1 MNSSGLFN
9 LKKSISCRQVSAI
22 GIYGM
27 DECAESTA
35 FSHAQIA
42 GWRSRLAA
50 ILWNSGKVYIQ
61 LQEFSDRNG
70 SPQRRQLPMR
80 RRYFLGET
88 KLAITRRDF
97 VTGLAALSIG
107 SLNSR
112 ALPILQNSSQA
123 GRDQLH
129 DAEQKV
135 SAAGQTADSP
145 IVFENTIDAS
155 KIRFVLKNSVSPQ
168 RYSIET
174 MTGGVAVFDYNNDGL
189 LDIFFTNGAEIP
201 SLQKSDPSFD
211 NRLFR
216 NNGDG
221 TFTDVTEKAGLAG
234 VGYSMGVA
242 AGDYDND
249 GFVDL
254 YVTGFNRNQLFHNNG
269 DGTFTDVTEKAQVSG
284 IVQGQGKAWSVA
296 AGWIDYN
303 NDGLLDLFVVNY
315 LDYSISTAHS
325 CQTDNIVDY
334 CSPNEYHGTP
344 NILYHNNGDGT
355 FTDVSQQSHISQYV
369 GKGMGVAFADYDDDG
384 FTDIFVSND
393 TFPNFLLHNNGD
405 GTFTDVALVAGVAY
419 NENGKTVAG
428 MGTDFRD
435 IDNDGRPDI
444 FHAAMWGDTFPLY
457 RNLGNGLFEDVTDM
471 TGMAAMTTR
480 LTAWGTGIF
489 DFDNDGN
496 KDLFAAGSAIL
507 DNSMEV
513 NHKPYLLPNALYR
526 NLGNMVL
533 KDVSAQAGASFS
545 VPAAHRGAA
554 FGDLD
559 NDGKVDIVVTVLNGK
574 PQLLMNR
581 SPNHNHWII
590 LKLIGVADNRDGLG
604 TKVKITTAS
613 GVQYNEATTAVG
625 YNSSS
630 DKRVYFGLGS
640 ATLVDRI
647 ELAWPTGVKQV
658 LTNVTAD
665 QILTIVQSGSP
676 QRPASS
682 KMSYRLQGP
691 VTIGR
696 KDCCDNARAGKYDS
710 LAPGGTL
717 L

>member
-1 MNSSGLFN
+1 M
-9 LKKSISCRQVSAI
+9 K
-22 GIYGM
+22 
-27 DECAESTA
+27 
-35 FSHAQIA
+35 
-42 GWRSRLAA
+42 
-50 ILWNSGKVYIQ
+50 
-61 LQEFSDRNG
+61 
-70 SPQRRQLPMR
+70 LP
-80 RRYFLGET
+80 
-88 KLAITRRDF
+88 ITRRQF
-97 VTGLAALSIG
+97 VTGLAALSAG
-107 SLNSR
+107 TLNSR
-112 ALPILQNSSQA
+112 PLALCTTSSEDGKAPQSAVSPIL
-123 GRDQLH
+123 
-129 DAEQKV
+129 
-135 SAAGQTADSP
+135 
-145 IVFENTIDAS
+145 FENTADAS
-155 KIRFVLKNSVSPQ
+155 KIDFVLKNSVSPQ

-201 SLQKSDPSFD
+201 SLKKSNPGFY

-254 YVTGFNRNQLFHNNG
+254 YVAGFNCNQLFHNNG
-269 DGTFTDVTEKAQVSG
+269 DGTFTDVTEKAGVRG
-284 IVQGQGKAWSVA
+284 TIPGRGKPWSVA

-325 CQTDNIVDY
+325 CQTDNIIDY
-334 CSPNEYHGTP
+334 CSPNEYRGTP
-344 NILYHNNGDGT
+344 NILYQNNGDGT
-355 FTDVSQQSHISQYV
+355 FTDVSQRSHIAQCV

-444 FHAAMWGDTFPLY
+444 FHAAMFGDSFPLY
-457 RNLGNGLFEDVTDM
+457 RNLGNGQFEDVTDM
-471 TGMAAMTTR
+471 TGLTAMTTR
-480 LTAWGTGIF
+480 FTAWGTGIF

-496 KDLFAAGSAIL
+496 KDIFAAGSAIL

-513 NHKPYLLPNALYR
+513 NHKPYPLPNLLYR
-526 NLGNMVL
+526 NLGNSAF
-533 KDVSAQAGASFS
+533 KDVSAQVGASFS
-545 VPAAHRGAA
+545 APAAHRGAA
-554 FGDLD
+554 FGDID
-559 NDGKVDIVVTVLNGK
+559 NDGKIDIVVTVLNGK

-581 SPNHNHWII
+581 SPNHNHWIV
-590 LKLIGVADNRDGLG
+590 LKLVGVADNRDGLG

-630 DKRVYFGLGS
+630 DKRVYFGLGN
-640 ATLVDRI
+640 ATVVDRI
-647 ELAWPTGVKQV
+647 DLAWPTGVKQV
-658 LTNVTAD
+658 LKSVAAD
-665 QILTIVQSGSP
+665 QILTIVESGHP
-676 QRPASS
+676 QT
-682 KMSYRLQGP
+682 G
-691 VTIGR
+691 
-696 KDCCDNARAGKYDS
+696 GK
-710 LAPGGTL
+710 LR
-717 L
+717 

>member
-1 MNSSGLFN
+1 M
-9 LKKSISCRQVSAI
+9 
-22 GIYGM
+22 
-27 DECAESTA
+27 
-35 FSHAQIA
+35 
-42 GWRSRLAA
+42 
-50 ILWNSGKVYIQ
+50 
-61 LQEFSDRNG
+61 
-70 SPQRRQLPMR
+70 
-80 RRYFLGET
+80 
-88 KLAITRRDF
+88 KLAISRRDF
-97 VTGLAALSIG
+97 VTGLAALSAG
-107 SLNSR
+107 TLNLR
-112 ALPILQNSSQA
+112 ALALPRTSSQDA
-123 GRDQLH
+123 KNQLH
-129 DAEQKV
+129 G
-135 SAAGQTADSP
+135 AGQRSTATGQSADSP
-145 IVFENTIDAS
+145 IVFENTIEAS
-155 KIRFVLKNSVSPQ
+155 KIHFVLKNSVSPQ

-189 LDIFFTNGAEIP
+189 LDIFFTNGAELS
-201 SLQKSDPSFD
+201 SLKKSDPSFY

-221 TFTDVTEKAGLAG
+221 TFTDVTEKAGLGG

-254 YVTGFNRNQLFHNNG
+254 YVAGFDRNQLFHNNG
-269 DGTFTDVTEKAQVSG
+269 DGTFTDVTEKAGVGG
-284 IVQGQGKAWSVA
+284 IVPGMGKPWSVT

-325 CQTDNIVDY
+325 CRTDNIVDY
-334 CSPNEYHGTP
+334 CSPNEYLGTP
-344 NILYHNNGDGT
+344 NILYRNDGNGT

-405 GTFTDVALVAGVAY
+405 GTFTDVALLAGVAY

-444 FHAAMWGDTFPLY
+444 FHAAMYGDTFPLY
-457 RNLGNGLFEDVTDM
+457 RNLGSGQFEDVTDK
-471 TGMAAMTTR
+471 TGMAAMTNR
-480 LTAWGTGIF
+480 FTAWGTGVF

-496 KDLFAAGSAIL
+496 KDIFAAGAAIL

-513 NHKPYLLPNALYR
+513 NHRPYPLPNLLYR
-526 NLGNMVL
+526 NLGNMAF
-533 KDVSAQAGASFS
+533 KDVSTQAGASFS

-554 FGDLD
+554 FGDLN
-559 NDGKVDIVVTVLNGK
+559 NDGKVDIVVTVLNGE

-581 SPNHNHWII
+581 SRNHNHWII
-590 LKLIGVADNRDGLG
+590 LKLVGVADNRDGLG
-604 TKVKITTAS
+604 TKVKITTAN
-613 GVQYNEATTAVG
+613 GVQYNQATTAVG

-630 DKRVYFGLGS
+630 DKRVYFGLGN
-640 ATLVDRI
+640 ATVVDRI
-647 ELAWPTGVKQV
+647 ELAWPTGVKQLLNSV
-658 LTNVTAD
+658 AAD
-665 QILTIVQSGSP
+665 QILTIVQSG
-676 QRPASS
+676 R
-682 KMSYRLQGP
+682 RGE
-691 VTIGR
+691 
-696 KDCCDNARAGKYDS
+696 GK
-710 LAPGGTL
+710 L

>member
-1 MNSSGLFN
+1 
-9 LKKSISCRQVSAI
+9 
-22 GIYGM
+22 
-27 DECAESTA
+27 
-35 FSHAQIA
+35 
-42 GWRSRLAA
+42 
-50 ILWNSGKVYIQ
+50 
-61 LQEFSDRNG
+61 
-70 SPQRRQLPMR
+70 
-80 RRYFLGET
+80 
-88 KLAITRRDF
+88 
-97 VTGLAALSIG
+97 
-107 SLNSR
+107 
-112 ALPILQNSSQA
+112 
-123 GRDQLH
+123 
-129 DAEQKV
+129 
-135 SAAGQTADSP
+135 
-145 IVFENTIDAS
+145 
-155 KIRFVLKNSVSPQ
+155 
-168 RYSIET
+168 
-174 MTGGVAVFDYNNDGL
+174 MTGGVALIDYNNDGL

-201 SLQKSDPSFD
+201 SLKKSDASFY

-221 TFTDVTEKAGLAG
+221 NFTDVTDKAGLAG
-234 VGYSMGVA
+234 AGYSMGVA

-254 YVTGFNRNQLFHNNG
+254 YVTGFDRNQLFHNNG
-269 DGTFTDVTEKAQVSG
+269 DGTFTDVTEKAGVSG
-284 IVQGQGKAWSVA
+284 IITGQGKPWSVA

-325 CQTDNIVDY
+325 CQTDSIVDY
-334 CSPNEYHGTP
+334 CSPSEYRGTP
-344 NILYHNNGDGT
+344 NILYRNNGDGT
-355 FTDVSQQSHISQYV
+355 FTDVSRKSHISQYV

-444 FHAAMWGDTFPLY
+444 FHAAMFGDTFPLY
-457 RNLGNGLFEDVTDM
+457 RNLGNGQFEDVTD
-471 TGMAAMTTR
+471 TAGLAAMTTR
-480 LTAWGTGIF
+480 FTAWGTGIF

-496 KDLFAAGSAIL
+496 KDIFVAGSAIL

-513 NHKPYLLPNALYR
+513 NHRPYRLPNGLYR
-526 NLGNMVL
+526 NLGNMVF
-533 KDVSAQAGASFS
+533 KDVSAPAGASFS

-554 FGDLD
+554 FGDVN
-559 NDGKVDIVVTVLNGK
+559 NDGKIDIVVTVLDGE

-590 LKLIGVADNRDGLG
+590 LKLVGVADNRDGLG

-613 GVQYNEATTAVG
+613 GVQYNEATTTVG

-640 ATLVDRI
+640 ATVVDRI

-665 QILTIVQSGSP
+665 QILTIIESGRP
-676 QRPASS
+676 QKGVDRP
-682 KMSYRLQGP
+682 K
-691 VTIGR
+691 
-696 KDCCDNARAGKYDS
+696 
-710 LAPGGTL
+710 
-717 L
+717 